1 MFKRIVDFIHT
12 QFPYTDFIPLHEPC
26 FVGKEK
32 QYLLDCIEST
42 FVSYVGEYVNRF
54 ERMVADYTKA
64 KYAIATVNGTAAL
77 HIALLLAGVQK
88 NDEVITQAVTFVA
101 TANAITYCGAF
112 PIFLDSDF
120 QTLGLSPVELEKF
133 LENHCSTTADGF
145 THNKDT
151 GRKISACI
159 VTHVFGHP
167 ARVDKIRNICK
178 RYNISLIEDAAESI
192 GSFYR
197 KKHTGTYAAL
207 GILSFNGN
215 KTLTT
220 GGGGMIL
227 CNNKKL
233 ALKAKHLTTTAKIDH
248 EWLYFHDQ
256 IGFNYRMPNI
266 NAALGCAQME
276 MLPQLLIKKRE
287 LANIY
292 KNFFDKLEIN
302 FITEPDES
310 CSNYWLNAILLKDM
324 AQRDE
329 FLKYSNANGVMTRPL
344 WTLLAKLPFYSHCQ
358 TGDLTNAQ
366 WLEDRLVNIP
376 SSAAL
381 TKSNM

>member
-1 MFKRIVDFIHT
+1 MFKHIVDFIRSL
-12 QFPYTDFIPLHEPC
+12 FPHSEMIPLHEPC

-32 QYLLDCIEST
+32 QYLLHCIEST
-42 FVSYVGEYVNRF
+42 FVSYVGEYVDRF

-64 KYAIATVNGTAAL
+64 KCAIATVNGTAAL
-77 HIALLLAGVQK
+77 HIALLMAGVQK

-112 PIFLDSDF
+112 PVFLDSDF
-120 QTLGLSPVELEKF
+120 HTLGLSPIELEKF
-133 LENHCSTTADGF
+133 LENHCLTAADGF
-145 THNKDT
+145 TYNRDS
-151 GRKISACI
+151 GRKIRACI
-159 VTHVFGHP
+159 TTHVFGHP
-167 ARVDKIRNICK
+167 ARVDKIRDICEK
-178 RYNISLIEDAAESI
+178 YNISLIEDAAESI

-197 KKHTGTYAAL
+197 DKHTGTYGTL

-227 CNNKKL
+227 CNDKKL
-233 ALKAKHLTTTAKIDH
+233 ALKAKHLTTTAKVHH
-248 EWLYFHDQ
+248 EWHYFHDQ

-276 MLPQLLIKKRE
+276 MLPQLLLKKRE

-292 KNFFDKLEIN
+292 KNFFEKIDID
-302 FITEPDES
+302 FVTEPENS
-310 CSNYWLNAILLKDM
+310 HSNYWLNAILLKNL

-344 WTLLAKLPFYSHCQ
+344 WTLIAKLPIYAHCQ

-366 WLEDRLVNIP
+366 RLENRLVNIP
-376 SSAAL
+376 SSAL
-381 TKSNM
+381 